1 MGGSGVPLVCLTS
14 EVSQPKCTIQLTSSA
29 WVSVRNL
36 VEGIVVGW
44 DGFWAFV
51 VLECE
56 IRVKEVSFGKGN
68 VSCFLQVLIG
78 RTIDKAGGL
87 LSI

>member
-1 MGGSGVPLVCLTS
+1 M
-14 EVSQPKCTIQLTSSA
+14 
-29 WVSVRNL
+29 
-36 VEGIVVGW
+36 VGW